1 MTLSTFLVARA
12 RGLECTVA
20 QGGGVGQQSGARRGH
35 LDDQRLVFCGHCGV
49 MFTLSQSVTRDS
61 ASASRVVLWLGRRS
75 FRAARR
81 RHRATPARAVPT
93 TPTTSGRIGRVAPS
107 AWAIRVPQKLP
118 DQESVCLGGSAPA
131 TAVVTL
137 VAAAGSCPDAPDPDG
152 RCLQAGPSAA
162 AETSTGVRCALCG
175 RAGRWVRHESLRL
188 HRRSRPR
195 VCVQL
200 EHLRVLPRAA
210 ADPLPAPCLATG
222 ALL

>member
-1 MTLSTFLVARA
+1 
-12 RGLECTVA
+12 VA

-49 MFTLSQSVTRDS
+49 MFTLC
-61 ASASRVVLWLGRRS
+61 RVCDRGQRFCEPCRPLARQKVI
-75 FRAARR
+75 RAARR
-81 RHRATPARAVPT
+81 RHRATPEGRADHADHQRAYRARRAE
-93 TPTTSGRIGRVAPS
+93 RVGDPGTA
-107 AWAIRVPQKLP
+107 KLP

-175 RAGRWVRHESLRL
+175 RAGRWVRHESLRP
-188 HRRSRPR
+188 HRRSRPS
-195 VCVQL
+195 C
-200 EHLRVLPRAA
+200 LRPARAPPSAA
-210 ADPLPAPCLATG
+210 ACRR
-222 ALL
+222 